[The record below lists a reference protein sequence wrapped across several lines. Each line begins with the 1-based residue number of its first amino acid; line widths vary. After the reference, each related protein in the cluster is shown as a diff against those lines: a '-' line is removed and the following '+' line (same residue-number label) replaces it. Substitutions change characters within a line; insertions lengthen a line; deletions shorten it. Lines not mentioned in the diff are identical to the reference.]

1 MEDNNSFEGW
11 NGDLWDEPGAPDP
24 WPSPDADVDAGHGRK
39 DAEACRNYGIAAAI
53 CAVLSF
59 VGPGPLTAAAA
70 LVLAS
75 IGRVRGKDAG
85 SGNARLGMGLCA
97 AARIIAAVYFICL
110 ALAIIFAAVV
120 FGGIF
125 YYAGSMKY

>member
-1 MEDNNSFEGW
+1 MKDENSFEGW
-11 NGDLWDEPGAPDP
+11 KGDLWDAPGAPDP
-24 WPSPDADVDAGHGRK
+24 WPQPDADAGHGRK

-59 VGPGPLTAAAA
+59 AGPGPLTAAAA

-75 IGRVRGKDAG
+75 MGMARGKDTGPGAARAG
-85 SGNARLGMGLCA
+85 KGLCI
-97 AARIIAAVYFICL
+97 AARIIAAIYFICMV
-110 ALAIIFAAVV
+110 LAIIFAAVV

-125 YYAGSMKY
+125 YYAGTMKY